1 MGKEEYG
8 RQWIKQGRTIVGA
21 GEKWKRKKE
30 VGSVSTPVEVPSNFS
45 AVVVLMS
52 GAFNQSCIVE
62 REREREREGEV
73 YLPCQNTTNTYTS

>member
-1 MGKEEYG
+1 M
-8 RQWIKQGRTIVGA
+8 GA

-30 VGSVSTPVEVPSNFS
+30 VESVSTPVDVPSNFS

-62 REREREREGEV
+62 REREGEV
-73 YLPCQNTTNTYTS
+73 YLPCQNTTDTYTS

>member
-1 MGKEEYG
+1 
-8 RQWIKQGRTIVGA
+8 VGA

-52 GAFNQSCIVE
+52 GAFNQSSPFT
-62 REREREREGEV
+62 
-73 YLPCQNTTNTYTS
+73 LPEHNKYIYKLDNGRLPEKNNHHSWLPMIIEKNIH